1 MTGGSA
7 PVRGSIHFCFA
18 DPVGFSGQK
27 AAAELVLNGL
37 ARRGWRCRRLPQ
49 PVFERG
55 GGPVAALRYL
65 WRVSTAWVR
74 ASQLLVARGGW
85 LWVGLGQT
93 RTAFLR
99 DAVPLFLGRLG
110 LGRSRVIVSLNGSVF
125 MQWADDSLDA
135 KMFRFLLGQAG
146 RITVVGEKQ
155 RERLLGLGLPDDR
168 VKVVVNSCE
177 LESASAASVAA
188 KHAVRADEKSPVR
201 CLHLSSLIDTKGFPE
216 FLEALLQLSIYPGP
230 RVEAVLCGRLV
241 ASEFSN
247 RFRND
252 AAAEA
257 WIEKQMAEINRT
269 SRISVRWIKGAAG
282 AEKAALFREAD
293 VFVLPTRYAVE
304 AQPLVLLEAMASGC
318 AIVTTRAGEIPTIL
332 DKTCAVFL
340 NTTETAALTSL
351 LQRLISD
358 PAARGTLGRAAHAR
372 FVERYQPERHLDLW
386 ETLLDPSGVRRA
398 GS

>member
-1 MTGGSA
+1 MTERSA
-7 PVRGSIHFCFA
+7 PVHGTVYFCFA

-37 ARRGWRCRRLPQ
+37 ARRGWRCVRLPQ
-49 PVFERG
+49 PVFDRRG
-55 GGPVAALRYL
+55 EKLAALWYL
-65 WRVSTAWVR
+65 LGVLAAWVR
-74 ASQLLVARGGW
+74 AVRLLSARGGW

-110 LGRSRVIVSLNGSVF
+110 LGRSRVVVSLNGSVF
-125 MQWADDSLDA
+125 MRWADDSLDA
-135 KMFRFLLGQAG
+135 KVFRFLLGHAG
-146 RITVVGEKQ
+146 LVTVVGEKQ
-155 RERLLGLGLPDDR
+155 RERLLGLGLPDDG
-168 VKVVVNSCE
+168 VAVVVNSCE
-177 LESASAASVAA
+177 LEFASAESLAA
-188 KHAVRADEKSPVR
+188 KHSPLADGKTPVR

-230 RVEAVLCGRLV
+230 RVEAVLCGRVV
-241 ASEFSN
+241 ASEFSS

-257 WIEKQMAEINRT
+257 WIERQIAEINRGP
-269 SRISVRWIKGAAG
+269 RVSVRWIKGAAG

-340 NTTETAALTSL
+340 NTTETAALTSV
-351 LQRLISD
+351 LQRLVSD

-372 FVERYQPERHLDLW
+372 FVERYRPERHLDRW
-386 ETLLDPSGVRRA
+386 ETLLDPSGVRQG